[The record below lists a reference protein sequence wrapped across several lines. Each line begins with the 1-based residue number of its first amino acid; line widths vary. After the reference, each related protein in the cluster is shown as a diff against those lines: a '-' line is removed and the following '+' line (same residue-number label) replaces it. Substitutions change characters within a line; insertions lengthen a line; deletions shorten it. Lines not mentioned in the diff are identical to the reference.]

1 MWRGLS
7 VIGCKMLGLGED
19 PNEGKTDQAENRMSG
34 TGICQQ
40 STQGRVYT
48 IY

>member
-7 VIGCKMLGLGED
+7 VIGCKMLGLGEI

-34 TGICQQ
+34 IGICKQ
-40 STQGRVYT
+40 STQGRVVG
-48 IY
+48 IV

>member
-7 VIGCKMLGLGED
+7 VIGCKMLGLGEV

-40 STQGRVYT
+40 STQGCVYT